1 MSTAVLQPSADPTTK
16 DLDGSGLGVTDLVD
30 GTDITEPEPVEQT
43 DTTDD
48 TTVAN
53 PTGHDAADD
62 DAELP
67 PLVTAYLDARELVD
81 DPKNLRKNL
90 RASLGLTPEPLA
102 DDPDI
107 EELRTLVDGDLE
119 DLPASVRQLA
129 ELKASINEVGILQ
142 PLVVVPAPDHDGA
155 WQIVIGHRRKYASIL
170 VRKFRV
176 PCILATDY
184 DEVKRILAQL
194 AENVHR
200 VGLTASEEA
209 EAFEQ
214 LTLLDWTTER
224 IAAVR
229 GVPEE
234 TVVRS
239 LRLRRLP
246 KAVAA
251 ALDSGQLSLDEID
264 DNIEA
269 LGDHPTALAKVL
281 NAQAGW
287 SRKHTLAGELAKIAS
302 AKAKELAKAKLVID
316 GVTVTSKPAGFGY
329 TSTATDVR
337 QLIDG
342 DGNRLDPDK
351 VKTLPGF
358 AAFVEKV
365 GSGADTLV
373 YCTDPAKYGYT
384 KFKPTYGRQL
394 TDEEI
399 AAQVEAEQAR
409 AAFLEALEAAE
420 GLRRKHILAT
430 YGPAKGAK
438 RLFLAA
444 LRQDLIRVHQIS
456 FADVDGLY
464 ANLGGSSDDVL
475 RTAGE
480 DRLRRSCVARWIC
493 AQERNLA
500 RATDSQGWGFDRTAV
515 VDWYAQLVEDGY
527 GLADAEQQLLDS
539 FTRTTGDEDY
549 EDYEDEADGD
559 GQQSGSPDQETDE
572 DLADAVADLAVS
584 PAHTKGP
591 TPSDTGDVAG
601 SNAAGSDP
609 DQPTVEHSEDPTED
623 LGADA
628 GEDLGQEPDE
638 LVEPKLTAAG

>member
-1 MSTAVLQPSADPTTK
+1 MSTTVLQPPTDPATADLDVTDVEDGTELSEPDPVEQADSTDEASAADPT
-16 DLDGSGLGVTDLVD
+16 G
-30 GTDITEPEPVEQT
+30 
-43 DTTDD
+43 DD
-48 TTVAN
+48 PAN
-53 PTGHDAADD
+53 DPADD
-62 DAELP
+62 GANLP

-90 RASLGLTPEPLA
+90 RESLGLTPAPLA

-107 EELRTLVDGDLE
+107 DELRKLVDGDLE
-119 DLPASVRQLA
+119 ELPAGVRQLA
-129 ELKASINEVGILQ
+129 ELKASIKEVGILQ
-142 PLVVVPAPDHDGA
+142 PLVVVPAPGRDGA

-170 VRKFRV
+170 VKRFQV

-214 LTLLDWTTER
+214 LTIMNWTTEQ
-224 IAAVR
+224 IAEVR

-234 TVVRS
+234 SVLRS

-246 KAVAA
+246 KAVSA
-251 ALDSGQLSLDEID
+251 ALDSGQLSLDEVD
-264 DNIEA
+264 DDIEA
-269 LGDHPTALAKVL
+269 LGGHPTALAKVL
-281 NAQAGW
+281 KAQSGW
-287 SRKHTLAGELAKIAS
+287 SRRHTLASELSKIAS

-329 TSTATDVR
+329 TSIATDVR
-337 QLIDG
+337 KLVDG
-342 DGNRLDPDK
+342 DGKRLDPDA
-351 VKTLPGF
+351 VKSLPGF

-365 GSGADTLV
+365 GSGADTVV

-399 AAQVEAEQAR
+399 AAQVEAEQAK
-409 AAFLEALEAAE
+409 AAFLDALEAAKGE
-420 GLRRKHILAT
+420 RRKHILDT
-430 YGPAKGAK
+430 YGPPKGAR
-438 RLFLAA
+438 RLFTTA

-456 FADVDGLY
+456 YADVDGLY

-480 DRLRRSCVARWIC
+480 DRLRRSAVCKWIC

-500 RATDSQGWGFDRTAV
+500 RAIDKPDWGFDRTAV
-515 VDWYAQLVEDGY
+515 IDWYAQLVADGY

-539 FTRTTGDEDY
+539 LTGTNPGDED
-549 EDYEDEADGD
+549 DEDEDENDVED
-559 GQQSGSPDQETDE
+559 GQLPGSPGDETDE
-572 DLADAVADLAVS
+572 DLADAVADLTLDAADS
-584 PAHTKGP
+584 EIPAQPGTDDASSTSGVNDAN
-591 TPSDTGDVAG
+591 PSDIDH
-601 SNAAGSDP
+601 SE
-609 DQPTVEHSEDPTED
+609 EHSEDLERGLDD
-623 LGADA
+623 LVGA
-628 GEDLGQEPDE
+628 E
-638 LVEPKLTAAG
+638 LTATG

>member
-1 MSTAVLQPSADPTTK
+1 MSTAVLQLPADPTAT
-16 DLDGSGLGVTDLVD
+16 DLDATDLGD
-30 GTDITEPEPVEQT
+30 GTELSAPGPAEQP

-48 TTVAN
+48 TTTTD
-53 PTGHDAADD
+53 PADD
-62 DAELP
+62 DADLP
-67 PLVTAYLDARELVD
+67 PLVTDYLDARELLD

-90 RASLGLTPEPLA
+90 RESLGLTPEPLA

-107 EELRTLVDGDLE
+107 EDLRTLVAGNLE

-129 ELKASINEVGILQ
+129 ELKASIKEVGILQ
-142 PLVVVPAPDHDGA
+142 PLVVVPAPGRDGA

-209 EAFEQ
+209 DAFEQ
-214 LTLLDWTTER
+214 LTLLDWTTGQ

-229 GVPEE
+229 GVTEE
-234 TVVRS
+234 TVLRS

-246 KAVAA
+246 KAVSA
-251 ALDSGQLSLDEID
+251 ALDSGQLSLDEVD
-264 DNIEA
+264 DDIEA
-269 LGDHPTALAKVL
+269 LGDNPTALAKVL
-281 NAQAGW
+281 KAQSGW
-287 SRKHTLAGELAKIAS
+287 SRRHTLAGELSKIAS

-337 QLIDG
+337 KLVDG
-342 DGNRLDPDK
+342 DGRRLDPDE
-351 VKTLPGF
+351 VKALPGF

-365 GSGADTLV
+365 GSGADTVV

-384 KFKPTYGRQL
+384 KFKQTYGRQL
-394 TDEEI
+394 SDAEI

-409 AAFLEALEAAE
+409 AAFLEALEAAK
-420 GLRRKHILAT
+420 GLRRQHILAT

-438 RLFLAA
+438 RLFPTA
-444 LRQDLIRVHQIS
+444 LRQDLIRVHHIS

-493 AQERNLA
+493 AQENNLA
-500 RATDSQGWGFDRTAV
+500 RAADSDGWGFDRTAV
-515 VDWYAQLVEDGY
+515 VDWYAQLVADGY

-539 FTRTTGDEDY
+539 LTRTDDEDDE
-549 EDYEDEADGD
+549 EDYDDESGEDENGAD
-559 GQQSGSPDQETDE
+559 GQQPGSATGETDE
-572 DLADAVADLAVS
+572 DLADAVADVTVS
-584 PAHTKGP
+584 
-591 TPSDTGDVAG
+591 
-601 SNAAGSDP
+601 AAGSDGP
-609 DQPTVEHSEDPTED
+609 VQLDTDGAAGVEDVDLDQAVVDHSDGHSSD
-623 LGADA
+623 DGV
-628 GEDLGQEPDE
+628 DLGQELDDLVGAE
-638 LVEPKLTAAG
+638 LTTTG

>member
-1 MSTAVLQPSADPTTK
+1 MRTAVLQSPADPATT
-16 DLDGSGLGVTDLVD
+16 DLDGTGLDATDLRD
-30 GTDITEPEPVEQT
+30 GTELNEPEPGEQP

-48 TTVAN
+48 ATTTD
-53 PTGHDAADD
+53 PTGDDPADD
-62 DAELP
+62 GAELP

-90 RASLGLTPEPLA
+90 RESLGLTPEPLA

-129 ELKASINEVGILQ
+129 QLKASIKQVGILQ
-142 PLVVVPAPDHDGA
+142 PLVVVPAPGRHGA

-170 VRKFRV
+170 VRKFHV

-214 LTLLDWTTER
+214 LTLLNWTTEQ

-229 GVPEE
+229 GVTEE

-239 LRLRRLP
+239 LRLRSLP
-246 KAVAA
+246 KAVSA
-251 ALDSGQLSLDEID
+251 ALDSGQLSLDEVD
-264 DNIEA
+264 DIEA
-269 LGDHPTALAKVL
+269 LSDHPTALSKVL
-281 NAQAGW
+281 KVQSGW
-287 SRKHTLAGELAKIAS
+287 SRRHTLASELSKIAS

-329 TSTATDVR
+329 TSTAVDVR
-337 QLIDG
+337 QLVDAA
-342 DGNRLDPDK
+342 GNRLDPDT
-351 VKTLPGF
+351 VKTLPGI

-365 GSGADTLV
+365 GSGAETV
-373 YCTDPAKYGYT
+373 IYCTDPAKYGYT
-384 KFKPTYGRQL
+384 KFKPSYGRQL
-394 TDEEI
+394 SDEEI
-399 AAQVEAEQAR
+399 AAQVEAERAR
-409 AAFLEALEAAE
+409 AAFLDALEAAK
-420 GLRRKHILAT
+420 GLRRQHILAT

-456 FADVDGLY
+456 YADVDGLY

-493 AQERNLA
+493 AQERNLT
-500 RATDSQGWGFDRTAV
+500 RAADGWGFDRTAV
-515 VDWYAQLVEDGY
+515 ADWYAQLVADGY

-539 FTRTTGDEDY
+539 LTRTNDHDDEDD
-549 EDYEDEADGD
+549 EDDNGEDENGAD
-559 GQQSGSPDQETDE
+559 GQQPGGSSDETDE
-572 DLADAVADLAVS
+572 DLADAVADVTVS
-584 PAHTKGP
+584 
-591 TPSDTGDVAG
+591 
-601 SNAAGSDP
+601 AAGSDGP
-609 DQPTVEHSEDPTED
+609 VQSDTDGASGIEEIDLDQPADDHSHGHGGDD
-623 LGADA
+623 G
-628 GEDLGQEPDE
+628 GDLGQELDDLVDAE
-638 LVEPKLTAAG
+638 LTTTG